1 MFGCK
6 SDFPL
11 GERYKYLV
19 FIIYMK
25 FSKAMQLA
33 KSYIF
38 DLQSITFALLA
49 LQEKYGKN
57 QAKYILVLLSV
68 GMSDLGLLH

>member
-1 MFGCK
+1 
-6 SDFPL
+6 
-11 GERYKYLV
+11 
-19 FIIYMK
+19 
-25 FSKAMQLA
+25 MQLA

-57 QAKYILVLLSV
+57 QAKFILVLLSV

>member
-1 MFGCK
+1 
-6 SDFPL
+6 
-11 GERYKYLV
+11 
-19 FIIYMK
+19 
-25 FSKAMQLA
+25 MQLA